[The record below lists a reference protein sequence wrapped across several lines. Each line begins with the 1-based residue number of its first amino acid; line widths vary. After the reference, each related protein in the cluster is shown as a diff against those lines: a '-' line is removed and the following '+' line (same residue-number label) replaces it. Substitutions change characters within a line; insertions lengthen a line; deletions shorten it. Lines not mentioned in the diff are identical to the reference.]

1 MTTVLIVDDHP
12 AFVSAAH
19 RLLAAEGF
27 DVVGEAF
34 DGLSGIALARQVGPD
49 VVLLDVQ
56 LPDVDGFEVARRLF
70 ELDPAPTVVLT
81 STRDATDYG
90 SRVRSAAAKGFIG
103 KAELSGAR
111 LAALVTET
119 P

>member
-1 MTTVLIVDDHP
+1 MTTVLIIDDHP
-12 AFVSAAH
+12 GFVSAAH
-19 RLLAAEGF
+19 RLLTSEGF
-27 DVVGEAF
+27 EVIGEAF
-34 DGLSGIALARQVGPD
+34 DGLSGVGLAAQLSPD
-49 VVLLDVQ
+49 IVLLDIQ
-56 LPDVDGFEVARRLF
+56 LPDVDGFEVARRLM

-111 LAALVTET
+111 LAAVVAET
-119 P
+119 N

>member
-1 MTTVLIVDDHP
+1 MKTVLIIDDHP

-34 DGLSGIALARQVGPD
+34 DGLSGIALAGQLRPD
-49 VVLLDVQ
+49 IVLLDIQ
-56 LPDVDGFEVARRLF
+56 LPDVDGFEVARRLI
-70 ELDPAPTVVLT
+70 EVDPAPTVVLT

-90 SRVRSAAAKGFIG
+90 SRVCKAAAKGFIG

-111 LAALVTET
+111 LAALVAERH
-119 P
+119 